1 VEIEPISGKPQ
12 HTDVLVIG
20 GGIAG
25 CAATYYLALAGA
37 DVLLVEQFDL
47 NTQASGRNAGSLHG
61 QIQHEP
67 FLHLGEDWA
76 RTFLPALAF
85 LNRSLAMWDSLSEE
99 LGVDLEV
106 RRHGGLLVAETE
118 EQIADIR
125 RKVSLERSAG
135 LPVEV
140 LSASELQRV
149 APYISTKMVGA
160 AFTPME
166 GKANPL
172 LVTPAFA
179 NSAIQSGAKIR
190 TWTKIT
196 SIEKDS
202 PGFRVFTDSGV
213 ITCRTLVCTAGASLP
228 DVGAMLGLRLPIT
241 SEPVQVNV
249 TEPVA
254 PLVKHL
260 VYFAGEKL
268 TLKQSVS
275 GSILIGGGW
284 PARTDVNGNAILNPE
299 SLRSNLRVAKKVV
312 PAIGRAKLIRTWVGI
327 GNGTPDHRPMI
338 GKIAGVPG
346 LIVGIFPYMG
356 FTAGPL
362 LGRILA
368 DIALNRDVGQDIN
381 GFSPDRF

>member
-1 VEIEPISGKPQ
+1 VGTETSSWQPQ
-12 HTDVLVIG
+12 HTDVLVVG

-25 CAATYYLALAGA
+25 CAAAYYLARSGA

-67 FLHLGEDWA
+67 FVHLGEEWA
-76 RTFLPALAF
+76 RTFLPALAV
-85 LNRSLAMWDSLSEE
+85 LADSLAMWDSLSEE

-118 EQIADIR
+118 EQLADIR
-125 RKVSLERSAG
+125 RKVQVERSVG
-135 LPVEV
+135 LPMEV
-140 LSASELQRV
+140 LSASELQHV
-149 APYISTKMVGA
+149 APYVSKKMAGA
-160 AFTPME
+160 EFAPME

-172 LVTPAFA
+172 LVAPAFA
-179 NSAIQSGAKIR
+179 NSAIRAGAKVR
-190 TWTKIT
+190 TWTQVT
-196 SIEKDS
+196 SIEQDS
-202 PGFRVFTDSGV
+202 HGFRLHTNTGV
-213 ITCRTLVCTAGASLP
+213 ITCRKLVCTAGANLP
-228 DVGAMLGLRLPIT
+228 LVGAMLGLRLPIT

-275 GSILIGGGW
+275 GSLLIGGGW
-284 PARTDVNGNAILNPE
+284 PARPDAHGNPIVNPE

-312 PAIGRAKLIRTWVGI
+312 PAIGRAKLIRTWVGV

-338 GKIAGVPG
+338 GEIAGIPG
-346 LIVGIFPYMG
+346 LIIGIFPYMG

-368 DIALNRDVGQDIN
+368 DITLGREVDRDMKY
-381 GFSPDRF
+381 FAPDRF